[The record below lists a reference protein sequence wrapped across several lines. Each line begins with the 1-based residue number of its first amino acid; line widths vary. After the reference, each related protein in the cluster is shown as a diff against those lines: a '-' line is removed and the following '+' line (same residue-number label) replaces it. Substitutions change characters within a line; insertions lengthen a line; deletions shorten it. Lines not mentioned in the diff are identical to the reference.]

1 MRNATGTLKMGGVT
15 CTSGQGGLPWTGREF
30 HLHRPTSVSQP
41 ERKDDEKTHGEDRF
55 DAASRNRP
63 FGRGSRVVLAE
74 RA

>member
-1 MRNATGTLKMGGVT
+1 MRNATGTLKMEGCDLHKRT
-15 CTSGQGGLPWTGREF
+15 RGLPWTGREF

-63 FGRGSRVVLAE
+63 F
-74 RA
+74 